1 MKASEIVES
10 IKEVLGMEL
19 AEVKVELEE
28 RELQNGTK
36 IEADKFEA
44 GASVFIISEE
54 GDEKEKIALPVG
66 NYELNDGTVLVVSE
80 EGKIDEIREASD
92 EVPQKEEAGEEKE
105 EMKEEEE
112 MDEEADVA
120 DWKGMEIRIKNLEDA
135 IADLKSD
142 KQDRNSKEE
151 EIYSKEEVVKEKV
164 EAAKVE
170 LNEVEVSAE
179 PISHNP
185 EKVEKKERVQLA
197 KNRPTSTLDRV
208 LEKINNHK

>member
-1 MKASEIVES
+1 
-10 IKEVLGMEL
+10 MEL

-28 RELQNGTK
+28 RELDNGTK
-36 IEADKFEA
+36 IEAEKFEA
-44 GASVFIISEE
+44 GASVFIISES

-66 NYELNDGTVLVVSE
+66 NYEMNDGTVLVVTE

-92 EVPQKEEAGEEKE
+92 EVPQKEEAQEEKE
-105 EMKEEEE
+105 EMKEEEDMADEGNYVTKDSFRE
-112 MDEEADVA
+112 MEV
-120 DWKGMEIRIKNLEDA
+120 KIQNLEDA
-135 IADLKSD
+135 IADLKGD

-151 EIYSKEEVVKEKV
+151 EMYSEEKV

-170 LNEVEVSAE
+170 LNEVEASAE

-208 LEKINNHK
+208 LEKLNNHK

>member
-1 MKASEIVES
+1 MKASEIVDS

-28 RELQNGTK
+28 RELDNGTK
-36 IEADKFEA
+36 ITADKFEE
-44 GASVFIISEE
+44 GESVFILTES

-66 NYELNDGTVLVVSE
+66 NYEMNDGTVLVVTE
-80 EGKIDEIREASD
+80 EGKIGELREASD

-105 EMKEEEE
+105 EMNEEEE

-120 DWKGMEIRIKNLEDA
+120 DWQGMEKRIQNLEDA

-142 KQDRNSKEE
+142 KESRNAKEDE
-151 EIYSKEEVVKEKV
+151 MYSKEKKDEKV
-164 EAAKVE
+164 EASKVDSNK
-170 LNEVEVSAE
+170 LDLSAE

-185 EKVEKKERVQLA
+185 EKEVKKQRVKLGN
-197 KNRPTSTLDRV
+197 NRPMTTRDRIIQI
-208 LEKINNHK
+208 INNN

>member
-28 RELQNGTK
+28 RELDNGTK
-36 IEADKFEA
+36 IEAEKFEA
-44 GASVFIISEE
+44 GASVFIISES

-66 NYELNDGTVLVVSE
+66 NYEMNDGTVLVVTE

-92 EVPQKEEAGEEKE
+92 EVPQKEEAQEEKE
-105 EMKEEEE
+105 EMKEEEDMADEGNYVTKDSFRE
-112 MDEEADVA
+112 MEV
-120 DWKGMEIRIKNLEDA
+120 KIQNLEDA
-135 IADLKSD
+135 IADLKGD

-151 EIYSKEEVVKEKV
+151 EMYSEEKV

-170 LNEVEVSAE
+170 LNKVEASAE

-208 LEKINNHK
+208 LEKLNNHK

>member
-10 IKEVLGMEL
+10 IKQVLGMEL

-28 RELQNGTK
+28 RKLENGTR
-36 IEADKFEA
+36 IEAESFEK
-44 GASVFIISEE
+44 GKSVFILTDDEKVAMPVGEYLFEDGTLLVVEEE
-54 GDEKEKIALPVG
+54 GVIADV
-66 NYELNDGTVLVVSE
+66 
-80 EGKIDEIREASD
+80 REDVDD
-92 EVPQKEEAGEEKE
+92 EVPQKEEAGDEKE

-120 DWKGMEIRIKNLEDA
+120 DWKGMEKRIKNLEDA

-151 EIYSKEEVVKEKV
+151 EMYSEEKKEEKV

-185 EKVEKKERVQLA
+185 EKIEKKERVHLA
-197 KNRPTSTLDRV
+197 KGRARSTMDRV
-208 LEKINNHK
+208 LEKLSNHK

>member
-10 IKEVLGMEL
+10 IKQVLGMEL

-28 RELQNGTK
+28 RKLENGTR
-36 IEADKFEA
+36 IEAESFEK
-44 GASVFIISEE
+44 GKSVFILTDDEKVAMPVGEYLFEDGTLLVVEEE
-54 GDEKEKIALPVG
+54 GVIADV
-66 NYELNDGTVLVVSE
+66 
-80 EGKIDEIREASD
+80 REDVDD
-92 EVPQKEEAGEEKE
+92 EVPQKEEAGDEKE

-120 DWKGMEIRIKNLEDA
+120 DWKGMEKRIKNLEDA
-135 IADLKSD
+135 IADLKTD

-151 EIYSKEEVVKEKV
+151 EMYSEEKKEEKV

-185 EKVEKKERVQLA
+185 EKIEKKERVNLA
-197 KNRPTSTLDRV
+197 KGRARSTMDRV
-208 LEKINNHK
+208 LEKFNNHK

>member
-28 RELQNGTK
+28 RELDNGTK
-36 IEADKFEA
+36 ITADKFEE
-44 GASVFIISEE
+44 GESVFILTES

-66 NYELNDGTVLVVSE
+66 NYEMNDGTVLVVTE
-80 EGKIDEIREASD
+80 EGKIGELREASD

-105 EMKEEEE
+105 EMNEEEE

-120 DWKGMEIRIKNLEDA
+120 DWQGMEKRIQNLEDA
-135 IADLKSD
+135 IADLKANKLND
-142 KQDRNSKEE
+142 NEE
-151 EIYSKEEVVKEKV
+151 MYSKEKKDEKV
-164 EAAKVE
+164 EASKVDSNK
-170 LNEVEVSAE
+170 LDLSAE

-185 EKVEKKERVQLA
+185 EKEVKKERVKLGN
-197 KNRPTSTLDRV
+197 NRPMTTRDRIIQI
-208 LEKINNHK
+208 INNN